1 MAEQS
6 QRRQKKEG
14 HQAMTYVYR
23 HGPQQEDVGS
33 EGKQYSITEG
43 ILEYQDRK
51 VLYQY
56 VEALGVSFCT
66 VTGAAY
72 VGNINVQG
80 YVVRWKYGSNEK
92 GEALSEIQPVSDV
105 QEKQEI
111 GKLLWPTLGTPRV
124 NFV

>member
-1 MAEQS
+1 
-6 QRRQKKEG
+6 
-14 HQAMTYVYR
+14 MTYVYR
-23 HGPQQEDVGS
+23 HGPPQEDVGS

-43 ILEYQDRK
+43 ILEYQGRK

-72 VGNINVQG
+72 VGNINVKG

-105 QEKQEI
+105 REQQEI
-111 GKLLWPTLGTPRV
+111 GKLLWPTCGTPRV
-124 NFV
+124 NFVTETEHVTL

>member
-1 MAEQS
+1 
-6 QRRQKKEG
+6 
-14 HQAMTYVYR
+14 MTYIYR

-43 ILEYQDRK
+43 ILEYQGRK

-56 VEALGVSFCT
+56 VEALGISFCT

-80 YVVRWKYGSNEK
+80 YVVRWKYGNNDK

-105 QEKQEI
+105 QERQEI
-111 GKLLWPTLGTPRV
+111 GKLLWPTCGTSRV
-124 NFV
+124 NFVTETEHVTP